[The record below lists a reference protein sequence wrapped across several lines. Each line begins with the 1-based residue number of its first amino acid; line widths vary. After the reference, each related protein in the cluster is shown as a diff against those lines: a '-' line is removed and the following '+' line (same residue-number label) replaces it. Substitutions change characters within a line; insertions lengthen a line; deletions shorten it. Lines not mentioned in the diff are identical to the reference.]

1 MHHHESD
8 LKYAREV
15 AEAETKGDDE
25 WRTQRRDE
33 EDKNHAAA
41 LRFMAIESRAEAL
54 AKIIEPKAQES
65 VALARAEAKQEQAD
79 GDKQA
84 ALLVAREERLKCE
97 GEAKEQA
104 EGDKRCGSSWVV
116 VVVVGRMHF

>member
-1 MHHHESD
+1 LHHHESD

-33 EDKNHAAA
+33 EDKNYAAA
-41 LRFMAIESRAEAL
+41 LRFMAESRDEAL
-54 AKIIEPKAQES
+54 AKSLNQAQES

-84 ALLVAREERLKCE
+84 ALLVAREERLKRE

-116 VVVVGRMHF
+116 VVVVVGRMHF